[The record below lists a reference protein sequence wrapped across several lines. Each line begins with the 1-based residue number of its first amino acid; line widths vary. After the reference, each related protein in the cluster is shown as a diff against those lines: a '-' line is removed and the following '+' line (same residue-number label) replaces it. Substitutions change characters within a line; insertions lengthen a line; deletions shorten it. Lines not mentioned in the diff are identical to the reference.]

1 MNDVAQILVLY
12 LAVYSA
18 LRYVRG
24 TRSAQMLL
32 GGGIL
37 IVVLLVLAYLFSF
50 DVLAHVIYFLLGYI
64 AIVLIVVFQN
74 EIRRFLALLVGKA
87 LFPAAVNM
95 RQKNVHE
102 DLGHGIQKLA
112 SKRIGALIAV
122 ERGISLIGYEDTGI
136 KLDALISQEL
146 LVSLFTP
153 PLPLHDGG
161 IIIRNGRIAAA
172 HCLFPISNQY
182 ALNAFGM
189 RHRAAVGLSE
199 ETDAVIIAVSE
210 ETGVVSVAYSG
221 KLHRYPENS
230 EKRVLRWLRLATLGG
245 LGLRTRPATFT
256 EWLGTAIARR
266 WQGIRAQP
274 TEDAEH
280 ESAGD
285 IAGIAGE
292 GAQPIEEAEHEND

>member
-1 MNDVAQILVLY
+1 VQILILY
-12 LAVYSA
+12 FAVYSI

-32 GGGIL
+32 GGGML
-37 IVVLLVLAYLFSF
+37 IVVLLLITYLLSF
-50 DVLAHVIYFLLGYI
+50 DVLSYVIYFLLGYM
-64 AIVLIVVFQN
+64 AIILIVVFQN
-74 EIRRFLALLVGKA
+74 ELRRVLALLVGRT
-87 LFPAAVNM
+87 LFPKTIST
-95 RQKNVHE
+95 RQMHVPE
-102 DLGHGIQKLA
+102 ELSLCIQKLA
-112 SKRIGALIAV
+112 SRQIGALIAV
-122 ERGISLIGYEDTGI
+122 ERGISLAGYEDTGI
-136 KLDALISQEL
+136 RLDALVSHEL
-146 LVSLFTP
+146 LVSLLTP

-182 ALNAFGM
+182 ALNALGM

-199 ETDAVIIAVSE
+199 ETDAVIVAVSE
-210 ETGVVSVAYSG
+210 ETGVVSVACSG

-285 IAGIAGE
+285 IAGIVGE